1 MSIVETV
8 LHKVFGTPHERK
20 VKQLR
25 PVIAQINKAREA
37 LEALD
42 DAALAAKSAELR
54 EKLKNGATLDD
65 IRVEAF
71 AVCKEACDR
80 RLGIFNIFK
89 PEHNFDFSR
98 LGPELQDAVN
108 DAKAALASG
117 KNEWEVYLPAALYAK
132 VRELYPNSVKPFR
145 MMPFDVQMI
154 GGLVLHEGAIAEMA
168 TGEGKT
174 LAAALPVYLNALGG
188 HGVHVVTVN
197 DYLAGRDAKQMGM
210 VYKFLGLTVGL
221 IVNGL
226 NPEQRRVS
234 YNSDVTYGTNNEFG
248 FDYLRDNMAV
258 EPNQLVQR
266 ELNYCIVD
274 EVDSILIDEARTPLI
289 ISGPAEDATD
299 KYAKANEIAQKLVK
313 NKDFSVD
320 EKDKV
325 IQLTSK
331 GVASVENMMQITNLY
346 GEHADWVH
354 FIDQALRAWYL
365 YEKDVDYIVRDGEI
379 VIVDENTGRLMEG
392 RRYSNG
398 MHQAI
403 EAKEK
408 VEIRRENQTL
418 ATITFQNYF
427 RMYNKLSGMTGT
439 AETEATEFIKIYNM
453 NTWVIPTNKPCVR
466 KDLQDLVYK
475 SEGAKWKAIV
485 EEIKERHAKGQ
496 PLLVGTASIE
506 KSEHLH
512 GLLEKEGIPH
522 EVLNAKNHG
531 REAEIIQFAGCKG
544 KVTIATNM
552 AGRGTDIALGE
563 GVSELGG
570 LHVLGTERHESRR
583 IDNQLRGRS
592 GRQGDNGSSQYF
604 LSLDDNLM
612 RIFGGDNVKN
622 LMSRFGVGEDEVI
635 THPIVSRSIR
645 GAQRRVEGQS
655 FDIRK
660 HLLDYDNVMNEQRK
674 VIYGLRRRILNGED
688 IREEIM
694 NRVEDALDIKV
705 AQYVPPKTYQED
717 WNLEGLH
724 TDLQRSLGLEYN
736 LTMEDAAIK
745 TPETVLD
752 DVLEMCKARYD
763 KLTKIIPDQ
772 DFRQI
777 ERRFLLMTIDQVW
790 KEHLYQMDGLKDAI
804 RFHGYAQKDPLM
816 VYKSE
821 GFKMFE
827 GCMEKIAT
835 LTALRILN
843 IRITLPNGMTVSPD
857 QLQLKPQPAPGAE
870 GEQPAA
876 EGAQNEAPAEDGT
889 MTQPAGFNIEGGM
902 RSVQDDTPEG
912 IGEQLS
918 AEGAKPAGLAGEAA
932 TSESNALSKD
942 QQQGVAQQ
950 PASAEGR
957 PTVRRTYTN
966 PAVLAAA
973 RRAQQQA
980 PKIGRNDDCWC
991 GSGLKYKKCHGKNAE

>member
-1 MSIVETV
+1 MSIVDTV
-8 LHKVFGTPHERK
+8 LHKIFGTPHERK

-25 PVIAQINKAREA
+25 PVIAKIHEACKA
-37 LEALD
+37 LETLD
-42 DAALAAKSAELR
+42 DAALAAKSAEFR
-54 EKLKNGATLDD
+54 EKLNNGSTLED
-65 IRVEAF
+65 IKVEAF
-71 AVCKEACDR
+71 AVCREACDR

-89 PEHNFDFSR
+89 PEFGFDFSR
-98 LGPELQDAVN
+98 LGVELEEAAN
-108 DAKAALASG
+108 KAKAELESG

-132 VRELYPNSVKPFR
+132 VRELYPESVKPFR
-145 MMPFDVQMI
+145 MLPFDVQMI

-174 LAAALPVYLNALGG
+174 LAAALPVYLNGLTG

-197 DYLAGRDAKQMGM
+197 DYLAGRDAKQMGL

-221 IVNGL
+221 IINGL
-226 NPEQRRVS
+226 DAEQRRES

-266 ELNYCIVD
+266 ELNFCIVD

-289 ISGPAEDATD
+289 ISGPAEDATE
-299 KYAKANEIAQKLVK
+299 KYAKANEISKQLVR

-320 EKDKV
+320 EKDKN
-325 IQLTSK
+325 IQFTEK
-331 GVASVENMMQITNLY
+331 GVLHIQDLMHITNLY

-354 FIDQALRAWYL
+354 FLDNALRAWYL
-365 YEKDVDYIVRDGEI
+365 FEKDVDYIVRDGEI
-379 VIVDENTGRLMEG
+379 IIVDENTGRLMEG

-398 MHQAI
+398 IHQAI
-403 EAKEK
+403 EAKEN
-408 VEIRRENQTL
+408 VPIRRENQTL

-427 RMYNKLSGMTGT
+427 RMYKKLSGMTGT

-453 NTWVIPTNKPCVR
+453 NTWVIPTNKPCIR

-475 SEGAKWKAIV
+475 SEDAKWKAIV
-485 EEIKERHAKGQ
+485 AEIKERHGKGQ

-506 KSEHLH
+506 KSEILH
-512 GLLEKEGIPH
+512 GMLEKEGIPH

-531 REAEIIQFAGCKG
+531 REAEIIQYAGYKD

-552 AGRGTDIALGE
+552 AGRGTDIALGP
-563 GVSELGG
+563 GVTELGG

-592 GRQGDNGSSQYF
+592 GRQGDPGSSQYF

-622 LMSRFGVGEDEVI
+622 LMNRFGVGEDEVI

-645 GAQRRVEGQS
+645 GAQRRVESQS

-688 IREEIM
+688 IRDEIM
-694 NRVEDALDIKV
+694 NRIEDACDIKV
-705 AQYVPPKTYQED
+705 SAYIPAKSYPEQWKLED
-717 WNLEGLH
+717 LH
-724 TDLQRSLGLEYN
+724 ADLQRTLGMEYN
-736 LTMEDAAIK
+736 LTLDDAVTK
-745 TPETVLD
+745 TPEQVLD
-752 DVLEMCKARYD
+752 EIIGLCKARYD
-763 KLTKIIPDQ
+763 KLTKIIPDA
-772 DFRQI
+772 DFRNI

-790 KEHLYQMDGLKDAI
+790 KEHLYAMDQLKDAI

-816 VYKSE
+816 VYKND

-827 GCMEKIAT
+827 SCLEKIAT

-843 IRITLPNGMTVSPD
+843 IRITLPNGVTVSPD
-857 QLQLKPQPAPGAE
+857 QLQLKSQEQIDAE
-870 GEQPAA
+870 RKAA
-876 EGAQNEAPAEDGT
+876 EEAAQNGAAPADEQAAEQG
-889 MTQPAGFNIEGGM
+889 EG
-902 RSVQDDTPEG
+902 SSEG
-912 IGEQLS
+912 SSEQLS
-918 AEGAKPAGLAGEAA
+918 ADGAKAAGLAGQAA
-932 TSESNALSKD
+932 SSESNALSED
-942 QQQGVAQQ
+942 QAENQ
-950 PASAEGR
+950 PMSQSALPGTR
-957 PTVRRTYTN
+957 PNRVMN
-966 PAVLAAA
+966 PALAAA
-973 RRAQQQA
+973 VKRAQKQA
-980 PKIGRNDDCWC
+980 GAKLGRNDLCWC
-991 GSGLKYKKCHGKNAE
+991 GSGLKYKKCHGKDVD

>member
-1 MSIVETV
+1 MSIVDTV

-25 PVIAQINKAREA
+25 PVIAKIHEARAA

-42 DAALAAKSAELR
+42 DAALAAKSAEFR
-54 EKLKNGATLDD
+54 EKLKNGASLED
-65 IRVEAF
+65 IKVEAF
-71 AVCKEACDR
+71 AVCQEACDR

-89 PEHNFDFSR
+89 PEFGFDFSR

-108 DAKAALASG
+108 DAKAELDSG

-132 VRELYPNSVKPFR
+132 VRELYPESVKPFR

-174 LAAALPVYLNALGG
+174 LAAALPVYLNGLGG

-197 DYLAGRDAKQMGM
+197 DYLAGRDAKQMGL

-226 NPEQRRVS
+226 DSEQRRTS

-258 EPNQLVQR
+258 DPSQLVQR
-266 ELNYCIVD
+266 ELNFCIVD

-313 NKDFSVD
+313 NRDFGVD
-320 EKDKV
+320 EKDKY
-325 IQLTSK
+325 IMLTEK
-331 GVASVENMMQITNLY
+331 GVNHVESLLQITNLY

-354 FIDQALRAWYL
+354 FIDQALRAWHL

-408 VEIRRENQTL
+408 VQIRRENQTL

-427 RMYNKLSGMTGT
+427 RMYKKLSGMTGT

-453 NTWVIPTNKPCVR
+453 NTWVIPTNKPCIR
-466 KDLQDLVYK
+466 QDLQDMVYK
-475 SEGAKWKAIV
+475 SEDAKWRAIV
-485 EEIKERHAKGQ
+485 AEIKERHGKGQ

-531 REAEIIQFAGCKG
+531 REAEIIQYAGFKD

-552 AGRGTDIALGE
+552 AGRGTDIALGP
-563 GVSELGG
+563 GVTDLGG

-592 GRQGDNGSSQYF
+592 GRQGDPGSSQYF

-612 RIFGGDNVKN
+612 RIFGGDSVKN
-622 LMSRFGVGEDEVI
+622 LMNRFGVGEDEVI

-688 IREEIM
+688 ISQEIM
-694 NRVEDALDIKV
+694 DRIEDACDIKV
-705 AQYVPPKTYQED
+705 SNYIVAKSYPED

-724 TDLQRSLGLEYN
+724 TDLQRTLGMEYHLTLEEA
-736 LTMEDAAIK
+736 MKK
-745 TPETVLD
+745 TPEQVLD
-752 DVLEMCKARYD
+752 EIIGMCKARYE
-763 KLTKIIPDQ
+763 KLGKIIPEA
-772 DFRQI
+772 DFHNI

-790 KEHLYQMDGLKDAI
+790 KEHLYAMDQLKDAI

-816 VYKSE
+816 VYKNE
-821 GFKMFE
+821 GFKLFE
-827 GCMEKIAT
+827 DCLEKVAT

-857 QLQLKPQPAPGAE
+857 QLQLKSHEQIDAE
-870 GEQPAA
+870 KKAAA
-876 EGAQNEAPAEDGT
+876 ESGKSQN
-889 MTQPAGFNIEGGM
+889 AGQE
-902 RSVQDDTPEG
+902 
-912 IGEQLS
+912 GEQLS
-918 AEGAKPAGLAGEAA
+918 AEGAKAAGLAGTAA
-932 TSESNALSKD
+932 TSESNAITEE
-942 QQQGVAQQ
+942 QQAGQ
-950 PASAEGR
+950 PMPQSALPGTR

-973 RRAQQQA
+973 KKRAQQA
-980 PKIGRNDDCWC
+980 GPKLGRNDPCWC
-991 GSGLKYKKCHGKNAE
+991 GSGLKYKKCHGKDVE

>member
-1 MSIVETV
+1 MSIVDTV

-25 PVIAQINKAREA
+25 PIIAEINKAREA
-37 LEALD
+37 LETLD
-42 DAALAAKSAELR
+42 DEALAAKSAEFR
-54 EKLKNGATLDD
+54 KKLADGATLDD

-89 PEHNFDFSR
+89 PENNFDFSR
-98 LGPELQDAVN
+98 LGPELQDAIN
-108 DAKAALASG
+108 KAKEELASG
-117 KNEWEVYLPAALYAK
+117 KNEWEVFMPAAVYAK
-132 VRELYPNSVKPFR
+132 VRELYPESVKPFR

-226 NPEQRRVS
+226 DSEQRRES

-258 EPNQLVQR
+258 EPSQLVQR
-266 ELNYCIVD
+266 ELNFCIVD

-299 KYAKANEIAQKLVK
+299 KYAKANEVATKLVK

-320 EKDKV
+320 EKDKN
-325 IQLTSK
+325 IQLTEK
-331 GVASVENMMQITNLY
+331 GVNHIQELMGITNLY

-354 FIDQALRAWYL
+354 FIDQALKAWHL
-365 YEKDVDYIVRDGEI
+365 YVKDVDYIVRDGEI
-379 VIVDENTGRLMEG
+379 IIVDENTGRLMEG

-408 VEIRRENQTL
+408 VQIRRENQTL

-466 KDLQDLVYK
+466 NDLQDLVYK
-475 SEGAKWKAIV
+475 SEDAKWKAIV
-485 EEIKERHAKGQ
+485 EEIKVRHSKGQ

-512 GLLEKEGIPH
+512 GLLDKEGIPH

-531 REAEIIQFAGCKG
+531 REAEIIQYAGCKD

-563 GVSELGG
+563 GVTELGG

-592 GRQGDNGSSQYF
+592 GRQGD
-604 LSLDDNLM
+604 
-612 RIFGGDNVKN
+612 
-622 LMSRFGVGEDEVI
+622 
-635 THPIVSRSIR
+635 P
-645 GAQRRVEGQS
+645 
-655 FDIRK
+655 
-660 HLLDYDNVMNEQRK
+660 
-674 VIYGLRRRILNGED
+674 
-688 IREEIM
+688 
-694 NRVEDALDIKV
+694 
-705 AQYVPPKTYQED
+705 
-717 WNLEGLH
+717 
-724 TDLQRSLGLEYN
+724 
-736 LTMEDAAIK
+736 
-745 TPETVLD
+745 
-752 DVLEMCKARYD
+752 
-763 KLTKIIPDQ
+763 
-772 DFRQI
+772 
-777 ERRFLLMTIDQVW
+777 
-790 KEHLYQMDGLKDAI
+790 
-804 RFHGYAQKDPLM
+804 
-816 VYKSE
+816 
-821 GFKMFE
+821 
-827 GCMEKIAT
+827 
-835 LTALRILN
+835 
-843 IRITLPNGMTVSPD
+843 
-857 QLQLKPQPAPGAE
+857 
-870 GEQPAA
+870 
-876 EGAQNEAPAEDGT
+876 
-889 MTQPAGFNIEGGM
+889 
-902 RSVQDDTPEG
+902 
-912 IGEQLS
+912 
-918 AEGAKPAGLAGEAA
+918 
-932 TSESNALSKD
+932 
-942 QQQGVAQQ
+942 
-950 PASAEGR
+950 
-957 PTVRRTYTN
+957 
-966 PAVLAAA
+966 
-973 RRAQQQA
+973 
-980 PKIGRNDDCWC
+980 
-991 GSGLKYKKCHGKNAE
+991 

>member
-1 MSIVETV
+1 MSIVDTV
-8 LHKVFGTPHERK
+8 LHKIFGTPHERK

-25 PVIAQINKAREA
+25 PVIAKIHEACKALA
-37 LEALD
+37 TLD
-42 DAALAAKSAELR
+42 DAELAAKSAEFR
-54 EKLKNGATLDD
+54 EKLNNGATLDD
-65 IRVEAF
+65 IKVDAF
-71 AVCKEACDR
+71 AVCREACDR

-89 PEHNFDFSR
+89 PEFGFDFSR
-98 LGPELQDAVN
+98 LGPELQEAVN
-108 DAKAALASG
+108 KAKAELESG

-132 VRELYPNSVKPFR
+132 VRELYPESVKPFR
-145 MMPFDVQMI
+145 MLPFDVQMI

-174 LAAALPVYLNALGG
+174 LAAALPVYLNGLSG

-197 DYLAGRDAKQMGM
+197 DYLAGRDAKQMGL

-226 NPEQRRVS
+226 DAEQRRQS

-266 ELNYCIVD
+266 ELNFCIVD

-289 ISGPAEDATD
+289 ISGPAEDATE
-299 KYAKANEIAQKLVK
+299 KYAKANEIAKQLVR

-320 EKDKV
+320 EKDKN
-325 IQLTSK
+325 IQFTEK
-331 GVASVENMMQITNLY
+331 GVLHIQDLMHITNLY

-354 FIDQALRAWYL
+354 FLDNALRAWYL
-365 YEKDVDYIVRDGEI
+365 FEKDVDYIVRDGEI
-379 VIVDENTGRLMEG
+379 IIVDENTGRLMEG

-398 MHQAI
+398 IHQAI
-403 EAKEK
+403 EAKEN
-408 VEIRRENQTL
+408 VQIRRENQTL

-427 RMYNKLSGMTGT
+427 RMYKKLSGMTGT

-453 NTWVIPTNKPCVR
+453 NTWVIPTNKPCIR

-475 SEGAKWKAIV
+475 SEDAKWRAIV
-485 EEIKERHAKGQ
+485 AEIKERHAKGQ

-506 KSEHLH
+506 KSEILH
-512 GLLEKEGIPH
+512 GMLEKEGIPH

-531 REAEIIQFAGCKG
+531 REAEIIQYAGHKD

-552 AGRGTDIALGE
+552 AGRGTDIALGP
-563 GVSELGG
+563 GVTELGG

-592 GRQGDNGSSQYF
+592 GRQGDPGSSQYF

-622 LMSRFGVGEDEVI
+622 LMNRFGVGEDEVI

-645 GAQRRVEGQS
+645 GAQRRVESQS

-688 IREEIM
+688 IRDEIM
-694 NRVEDALDIKV
+694 NRIEDACDIKV
-705 AQYVPPKTYQED
+705 SNYIPAKSYAEQ

-724 TDLQRSLGLEYN
+724 EDLQRTLGMEYSLTL
-736 LTMEDAAIK
+736 EDAVSK
-745 TPETVLD
+745 TPEQVLD
-752 DVLEMCKARYD
+752 EIIDLCKVRYD
-763 KLTKIIPDQ
+763 KLTKIIPDA
-772 DFRQI
+772 DFRNI

-790 KEHLYQMDGLKDAI
+790 KEHLYAMDQLKDAI

-816 VYKSE
+816 VYKND

-827 GCMEKIAT
+827 SCMEKIAT

-843 IRITLPNGMTVSPD
+843 IRITLPNGVTVSPD
-857 QLQLKPQPAPGAE
+857 QLQLKSQEQIDAE
-870 GEQPAA
+870 RKAA
-876 EGAQNEAPAEDGT
+876 EEAAAAAGNAGDANAESHPE
-889 MTQPAGFNIEGGM
+889 QSEG
-902 RSVQDDTPEG
+902 SSEG
-912 IGEQLS
+912 SSEQLS
-918 AEGAKPAGLAGEAA
+918 AEGAKAAGLAGQAA
-932 TSESNALSKD
+932 SSETNALSED
-942 QQQGVAQQ
+942 QQAQPMPQ
-950 PASAEGR
+950 SALPGTR
-957 PTVRRTYTN
+957 PNRSAAAN
-966 PAVLAAA
+966 AALAAA
-973 RRAQQQA
+973 VKRAQQQA
-980 PKIGRNDDCWC
+980 GAKLGRNDLCWC
-991 GSGLKYKKCHGKNAE
+991 GSGLKYKKCHGKDVE

>member
-1 MSIVETV
+1 MSIVDTV
-8 LHKVFGTPHERK
+8 LHKIFGTPHERK

-25 PVIAQINKAREA
+25 PVIAKIHEACKA

-42 DAALAAKSAELR
+42 DEALAAKSAEFR
-54 EKLKNGATLDD
+54 EKLANGSTLED
-65 IRVEAF
+65 IKVEAF
-71 AVCKEACDR
+71 AVCREACDR
-80 RLGIFNIFK
+80 RLGVFNIFK
-89 PEHNFDFSR
+89 PEFGFDFSA
-98 LGPELQDAVN
+98 LGPELQEAVN
-108 DAKAALASG
+108 KAKAELESG
-117 KNEWEVYLPAALYAK
+117 KNEWEVYLPAAVYAK
-132 VRELYPNSVKPFR
+132 VRELYPESVKPFR
-145 MMPFDVQMI
+145 MLPFDVQMI

-174 LAAALPVYLNALGG
+174 LAAALPVYLNGLTG

-197 DYLAGRDAKQMGM
+197 DYLAGRDAKQMGL

-221 IVNGL
+221 IINGL
-226 NPEQRRVS
+226 DAEQRRES

-266 ELNYCIVD
+266 ELNFCIVD

-289 ISGPAEDATD
+289 ISGPAEDATE
-299 KYAKANEIAQKLVK
+299 KYAKANEISKQLVR

-320 EKDKV
+320 EKDKN
-325 IQLTSK
+325 IQFTEK
-331 GVASVENMMQITNLY
+331 GVLHIQDLMHITNLY

-354 FIDQALRAWYL
+354 FLDNALRAWYL
-365 YEKDVDYIVRDGEI
+365 FEKDVDYIVRDGEI
-379 VIVDENTGRLMEG
+379 IIVDENTGRLMEG

-398 MHQAI
+398 IHQAI
-403 EAKEK
+403 EAKEN
-408 VEIRRENQTL
+408 VPIRRENQTL

-427 RMYNKLSGMTGT
+427 RMYKKLSGMTGT

-453 NTWVIPTNKPCVR
+453 NTWVIPTNKPCIR

-475 SEGAKWKAIV
+475 SEDAKWRAIV
-485 EEIKERHAKGQ
+485 AEIKERHGKGQ

-506 KSEHLH
+506 KSEILH
-512 GLLEKEGIPH
+512 GMLEKEGIPH

-531 REAEIIQFAGCKG
+531 REAEIIQYAGYKD

-552 AGRGTDIALGE
+552 AGRGTDIALGP
-563 GVSELGG
+563 GVTELGG

-592 GRQGDNGSSQYF
+592 GRQGDPGSSQYF

-612 RIFGGDNVKN
+612 RIFGGDSVKN

-645 GAQRRVEGQS
+645 GAQRRVESQS

-688 IREEIM
+688 IRDEIM
-694 NRVEDALDIKV
+694 NRIEDACDIKV
-705 AQYVPPKTYQED
+705 SNYIPAKSYPEQWKLED
-717 WNLEGLH
+717 LH
-724 TDLQRSLGLEYN
+724 ADLQRTLGMEYN
-736 LTMEDAAIK
+736 LTLEDAVTK
-745 TPETVLD
+745 TPEQVLD
-752 DVLEMCKARYD
+752 EVIGLCKTRYD
-763 KLTKIIPDQ
+763 KLTKIIPDA
-772 DFRQI
+772 DFRNI

-790 KEHLYQMDGLKDAI
+790 KEHLYAMDQLKDAI

-816 VYKSE
+816 VYKND

-827 GCMEKIAT
+827 SCLEKIAT

-857 QLQLKPQPAPGAE
+857 QLQLKSQEQIDAERKAADGSASSPTDKVPASTEQGRSEPAE
-870 GEQPAA
+870 GTSA
-876 EGAQNEAPAEDGT
+876 ESA
-889 MTQPAGFNIEGGM
+889 
-902 RSVQDDTPEG
+902 
-912 IGEQLS
+912 EQLS
-918 AEGAKPAGLAGEAA
+918 SEGAKAAGLAGQAA
-932 TSESNALSKD
+932 SSESNALSED
-942 QQQGVAQQ
+942 Q
-950 PASAEGR
+950 PANQPMSQSALPGTR
-957 PTVRRTYTN
+957 PNRVMN
-966 PAVLAAA
+966 PALAAA
-973 RRAQQQA
+973 VKRAQKQA
-980 PKIGRNDDCWC
+980 GAKLGRNDLCWC
-991 GSGLKYKKCHGKNAE
+991 GSGLKYKKCHGKDVD

>member
-1 MSIVETV
+1 MSIVDTV
-8 LHKVFGTPHERK
+8 LHKIFGTPHERK
-20 VKQLR
+20 VKKLR
-25 PVIAQINKAREA
+25 PVIAQIHEARKA

-42 DAALAAKSAELR
+42 DAALAAKSAEFR
-54 EKLKNGATLDD
+54 EKLKNGATLED
-65 IRVEAF
+65 IKVEAF
-71 AVCKEACDR
+71 AVCQEACDR

-89 PEHNFDFSR
+89 PENNFDFSK
-98 LGPELQDAVN
+98 LGPELQVYTDA
-108 DAKAALASG
+108 AKAELDAG
-117 KNEWEVYLPAALYAK
+117 KNEWEVYMPAAVYAK
-132 VRELYPNSVKPFR
+132 VRELYPESVKPFR

-174 LAAALPVYLNALGG
+174 LAAALPVYLNGLSG

-197 DYLAGRDAKQMGM
+197 DYLAGRDAKQMGL

-226 NPEQRRVS
+226 NPEQRRIS

-266 ELNYCIVD
+266 ELNFCIVD

-313 NKDFSVD
+313 NRDFGVD
-320 EKDKV
+320 EKDKN
-325 IQLTSK
+325 IQLTEK
-331 GVASVENMMQITNLY
+331 GVNHIQELMGIQNLY

-354 FIDQALRAWYL
+354 FFDQALRAWYL

-379 VIVDENTGRLMEG
+379 IIVDENTGRLMEG

-408 VEIRRENQTL
+408 VQIRRENQTL

-427 RMYNKLSGMTGT
+427 RMYKKLSGMTGT

-453 NTWVIPTNKPCVR
+453 NTWVIPTNKPCIR
-466 KDLQDLVYK
+466 KDLQDMVYK

-485 EEIKERHAKGQ
+485 AEIKDRHSKGQ

-512 GLLEKEGIPH
+512 ALLEKEGIPH
-522 EVLNAKNHG
+522 DVLNAKNHG
-531 REAEIIQFAGCKG
+531 REAEIIQYAGHKDR
-544 KVTIATNM
+544 VTIATNM
-552 AGRGTDIALGE
+552 AGRGTDIALGP
-563 GVSELGG
+563 GVTELGG

-592 GRQGDNGSSQYF
+592 GRQGDPGSSQYF

-612 RIFGGDNVKN
+612 RIFGGDSVKN
-622 LMSRFGVGEDEVI
+622 LMTRFGVGEDEVI

-694 NRVEDALDIKV
+694 NRIEDACDIKV
-705 AQYVPPKTYQED
+705 SNYIIAKSYPED

-724 TDLQRSLGLEYN
+724 TDIQRTLGMEYN
-736 LTMEDAAIK
+736 LTLEQAMQK
-745 TPETVLD
+745 TPEQVLD
-752 DVLEMCKARYD
+752 EVIGMCKARYE
-763 KLTKIIPDQ
+763 KLTKIIPDA
-772 DFRQI
+772 DFRNI

-790 KEHLYQMDGLKDAI
+790 KEHLYAMDQLKDAI

-816 VYKSE
+816 VYKNE
-821 GFKMFE
+821 GYKMFE
-827 GCMEKIAT
+827 SCLEKIAT

-843 IRITLPNGMTVSPD
+843 IRITLPNGVTVSPD
-857 QLQLKPQPAPGAE
+857 QLQLKTPEQVEAE
-870 GEQPAA
+870 KAAAQKAA
-876 EGAQNEAPAEDGT
+876 EQNGAAENNAEKPANGEAAESEPQ
-889 MTQPAGFNIEGGM
+889 M
-902 RSVQDDTPEG
+902 
-912 IGEQLS
+912 S
-918 AEGAKPAGLAGEAA
+918 AEGAKAAGLAGQAA
-932 TSESNALSKD
+932 ASETNAITPE
-942 QQQGVAQQ
+942 QQQQSNGPMPQSALPGTR
-950 PASAEGR
+950 PA
-957 PTVRRTYTN
+957 RRVN
-966 PAVLAAA
+966 PAVAAA
-973 RRAQQQA
+973 RQRAQQA
-980 PKIGRNDDCWC
+980 AGPKLGRNDPCWC
-991 GSGLKYKKCHGKNAE
+991 GSGLKYKKCHGKDVE

>member
-1 MSIVETV
+1 MSLIDTL

-25 PVIAQINKAREA
+25 PVIEKIHAARKA

-42 DAALAAKSAELR
+42 DAALAAKSAEFR

-65 IRVEAF
+65 IKVEAF
-71 AVCKEACDR
+71 AVCQEACDR

-89 PEHNFDFSR
+89 PENNFDFSK
-98 LGPELQDAVN
+98 LGDLQQYTDA
-108 DAKAALASG
+108 AKAELASG
-117 KNEWEVYLPAALYAK
+117 KNEWEVYMPASVYAK
-132 VRELYPNSVKPFR
+132 VRELYPDSVKPFR

-174 LAAALPVYLNALGG
+174 LAAALPVYLNGLSGK
-188 HGVHVVTVN
+188 GVHVVTVN

-221 IVNGL
+221 IINGL
-226 NPEQRRVS
+226 NSEQRRES

-258 EPNQLVQR
+258 EPAQLVQR
-266 ELNYCIVD
+266 ELNFCIVD

-289 ISGPAEDATD
+289 ISGPAEDATE
-299 KYAKANEIAQKLVK
+299 KYAKANEIAKKLVK

-320 EKDKV
+320 EKDKN
-325 IQLTSK
+325 IQLTEK
-331 GVASVENMMQITNLY
+331 GVNHIQEMLGIQNLY

-354 FIDQALRAWYL
+354 FFDNSLRAWYL
-365 YEKDVDYIVRDGEI
+365 YEKDVDYIVREGEI
-379 VIVDENTGRLMEG
+379 IIVDENTGRLMEG

-403 EAKEK
+403 EAKEG
-408 VEIRRENQTL
+408 VQIRRENQTL

-427 RMYNKLSGMTGT
+427 RMYHKLSGMTGT

-453 NTWVIPTNKPCVR
+453 NTWVIPTNRPCIR
-466 KDLQDLVYK
+466 KDEQDLVYK
-475 SEGAKWKAIV
+475 TEDAKWRAIV
-485 EEIKERHAKGQ
+485 AEIKERHSKGQ

-531 REAEIIQFAGCKG
+531 REAEIIQYAGHKD

-552 AGRGTDIALGE
+552 AGRGTDIALGP
-563 GVSELGG
+563 GVTELGG

-592 GRQGDNGSSQYF
+592 GRQGDPGSSQYF

-612 RIFGGDNVKN
+612 RIFGGSNVKN

-688 IREEIM
+688 IHDEIM
-694 NRVEDALDIKV
+694 NRIEDALDIKV
-705 AQYVPPKTYQED
+705 SNYIPAKSYAEN

-724 TDLQRSLGLEYN
+724 ADLQRTLNMEYSLSFD
-736 LTMEDAAIK
+736 DATKK
-745 TPETVLD
+745 TPEQVLD
-752 DVLEMCKARYD
+752 EIINLCKVRYD
-763 KLTKIIPDQ
+763 KLTKIIPEA
-772 DFRQI
+772 DFGNI

-790 KEHLYQMDGLKDAI
+790 KEHLYDMDQLKDAI

-821 GFKMFE
+821 GFKLFE
-827 GCMEKIAT
+827 GCIEKIAT

-857 QLQLKPQPAPGAE
+857 QLQLKSKEQVEAE
-870 GEQPAA
+870 KAAA
-876 EGAQNEAPAEDGT
+876 ENAASENANAESASNEQ
-889 MTQPAGFNIEGGM
+889 M
-902 RSVQDDTPEG
+902 
-912 IGEQLS
+912 S
-918 AEGAKPAGLAGEAA
+918 AEGAKAAGLAGEAA
-932 TSESNALSKD
+932 TSETNAISG
-942 QQQGVAQQ
+942 QQQEQQ
-950 PASAEGR
+950 AASQPMPQSALPGTR

-966 PAVLAAA
+966 PAVAAAA
-973 RRAQQQA
+973 RRAQQSG
-980 PKIGRNDDCWC
+980 PKLGRNDPCWC
-991 GSGLKYKKCHGKNAE
+991 GSGLKYKKCHGKDVED

>member
-1 MSIVETV
+1 MSVVDTV
-8 LHKVFGTPHERK
+8 LHKIFGTPHERK

-25 PVIAQINKAREA
+25 PVIAKIHAARES

-42 DAALAAKSAELR
+42 DAALAAKSAEFR
-54 EKLKNGATLDD
+54 EKLKNGATLED
-65 IRVEAF
+65 IKVEAF
-71 AVCKEACDR
+71 AVCQEACDR

-89 PEHNFDFSR
+89 PEFEFDFSR
-98 LGPELQDAVN
+98 LGPELQAAADTT
-108 DAKAALASG
+108 KAELASG

-132 VRELYPNSVKPFR
+132 VRELYPESVKPFR

-174 LAAALPVYLNALGG
+174 LAAALPVYLNGLSG

-197 DYLAGRDAKQMGM
+197 DYLAGRDAKQMGL
-210 VYKFLGLTVGL
+210 VYQFLGLTVGL

-226 NPEQRRVS
+226 NSEQRRKS

-258 EPNQLVQR
+258 EPSQLVQR
-266 ELNYCIVD
+266 ELNFCIVD

-320 EKDKV
+320 EKDKN
-325 IQLTSK
+325 IQLTEK
-331 GVASVENMMQITNLY
+331 GVNHVESLMQITNLY

-354 FIDQALRAWYL
+354 FLDQALRAWHL
-365 YEKDVDYIVRDGEI
+365 YERDVDYIVRDGEI
-379 VIVDENTGRLMEG
+379 IIVDENTGRLMEG

-408 VEIRRENQTL
+408 VQIRRENQTL

-427 RMYNKLSGMTGT
+427 RMYKKLSGMTGT

-453 NTWVIPTNKPCVR
+453 NTWVIPTNKPCIR
-466 KDLQDLVYK
+466 KDMQDMVYK

-485 EEIKERHAKGQ
+485 AEIKDRHEKGQ

-522 EVLNAKNHG
+522 EVLNAKNHS
-531 REAEIIQFAGCKG
+531 REAEIIQYAGYKG

-552 AGRGTDIALGE
+552 AGRGTDIALGP
-563 GVSELGG
+563 GVTEVGG

-592 GRQGDNGSSQYF
+592 GRQGDPGSSQYF

-612 RIFGGDNVKN
+612 RIFGGDSVKN
-622 LMSRFGVGEDEVI
+622 LMTRFGVGEDEVI

-645 GAQRRVEGQS
+645 SAQRRVEGQS

-688 IREEIM
+688 IRDEIM
-694 NRVEDALDIKV
+694 NRIEDACDIKV
-705 AQYVPPKTYQED
+705 SNYIPPKSYVEN

-724 TDLQRSLGLEYN
+724 TDLQRSLGMEYN
-736 LTMEDAAIK
+736 LSFDDATKK
-745 TPETVLD
+745 TPDQVLD
-752 DVLEMCKARYD
+752 EIIDLCKARYD
-763 KLTKIIPDQ
+763 KLTKIIPDA
-772 DFRQI
+772 DFRNI

-790 KEHLYQMDGLKDAI
+790 KEHLYAMDQLKDAI

-816 VYKSE
+816 IYKNE
-821 GFKMFE
+821 GYKMFE
-827 GCMEKIAT
+827 GCIEKIAT
-835 LTALRILN
+835 LTMLRILN
-843 IRITLPNGMTVSPD
+843 IRITLPNGQTVSPD
-857 QLQLKPQPAPGAE
+857 QLQLR
-870 GEQPAA
+870 EQPKPENAGDGQQ
-876 EGAQNEAPAEDGT
+876 ESAQSTETAQAPE
-889 MTQPAGFNIEGGM
+889 QP
-902 RSVQDDTPEG
+902 ST
-912 IGEQLS
+912 
-918 AEGAKPAGLAGEAA
+918 EGAKAAGLAGQAASSETNAISEGQQAASEAA
-932 TSESNALSKD
+932 QPMPQSALP
-942 QQQGVAQQ
+942 GT
-950 PASAEGR
+950 R

-966 PAVLAAA
+966 PAVAAAA
-973 RRAQQQA
+973 RRAQQA
-980 PKIGRNDDCWC
+980 GPKLGRNDPCWC
-991 GSGLKYKKCHGKNAE
+991 GSGLKYKKCHGKDVE

>member
-1 MSIVETV
+1 MSIVDTV

-25 PVIAQINKAREA
+25 PVIEKIHAARMA

-42 DAALAAKSAELR
+42 DAALAAKSAEFR
-54 EKLKNGATLDD
+54 EKLNNGGTLED
-65 IRVEAF
+65 IKVDAF
-71 AVCKEACDR
+71 AVCQEACDR

-89 PEHNFDFSR
+89 PEFGFDFSR

-108 DAKAALASG
+108 DAKAELASG

-132 VRELYPNSVKPFR
+132 VRELYPESVKPFR

-174 LAAALPVYLNALGG
+174 LAAALPVYLNGLSG

-197 DYLAGRDAKQMGM
+197 DYLAGRDAKQMGL

-226 NPEQRRVS
+226 DSEQRRTS

-258 EPNQLVQR
+258 DPSQLVQR
-266 ELNYCIVD
+266 ELNFCIVD

-299 KYAKANEIAQKLVK
+299 KYSKANEIAQKLVK
-313 NKDFSVD
+313 NRDFGVD
-320 EKDKV
+320 EKDKY
-325 IQLTSK
+325 IMLTEK
-331 GVASVENMMQITNLY
+331 GVNHVESLLQITNLY

-354 FIDQALRAWYL
+354 YIDQALRAWHL

-403 EAKEK
+403 EAKEG
-408 VEIRRENQTL
+408 VQIRRENQTL

-427 RMYNKLSGMTGT
+427 RMYKKLSGMTGT

-453 NTWVIPTNKPCVR
+453 NTWVIPTNKPCIR
-466 KDLQDLVYK
+466 QDLQDMVYK
-475 SEGAKWKAIV
+475 SEDAKWRAIV
-485 EEIKERHAKGQ
+485 AEIKERHSKGQ

-531 REAEIIQFAGCKG
+531 REAEIIQYAGYKD

-552 AGRGTDIALGE
+552 AGRGTDIALGP
-563 GVSELGG
+563 GVTDLGG

-592 GRQGDNGSSQYF
+592 GRQGDPGSSQYF

-612 RIFGGDNVKN
+612 RIFGGDSVKN
-622 LMSRFGVGEDEVI
+622 LMNRFGVGEDEVI

-688 IREEIM
+688 ISQEIM
-694 NRVEDALDIKV
+694 DRIEDACDIKV
-705 AQYVPPKTYQED
+705 SNYIVAKSYPED

-724 TDLQRSLGLEYN
+724 TDLQRTLGMEYN
-736 LTMEDAAIK
+736 LTLEEAMKK
-745 TPETVLD
+745 TPEQVLD
-752 DVLEMCKARYD
+752 EVIGMCKARYE
-763 KLTKIIPDQ
+763 KLGKIIPEA
-772 DFRQI
+772 DFRNI

-790 KEHLYQMDGLKDAI
+790 KEHLYAMDQLKDAI

-816 VYKSE
+816 VYKNE
-821 GFKMFE
+821 GFKLFE
-827 GCMEKIAT
+827 GCLEKIAT

-857 QLQLKPQPAPGAE
+857 QLQLKSQEQIDAE
-870 GEQPAA
+870 KKAA
-876 EGAQNEAPAEDGT
+876 QEAGK
-889 MTQPAGFNIEGGM
+889 
-902 RSVQDDTPEG
+902 DDSANS
-912 IGEQLS
+912 EQLS
-918 AEGAKPAGLAGEAA
+918 AEGAQAAGLAGTAA
-932 TSESNALSKD
+932 HSQSNAITED
-942 QQQGVAQQ
+942 QQAQQ
-950 PASAEGR
+950 PMSQSALPGTR

-966 PAVLAAA
+966 PAILEAA
-973 RRAQQQA
+973 RRRAQA
-980 PKIGRNDDCWC
+980 AGPKLGRNDPCWC
-991 GSGLKYKKCHGKNAE
+991 GSGLKYKKCHGKDVE

>member
-1 MSIVETV
+1 MSIVDTV
-8 LHKVFGTPHERK
+8 LHKIFGTPHERK

-25 PVIAQINKAREA
+25 PVIAKIHEACKALA
-37 LEALD
+37 SLD
-42 DAALAAKSAELR
+42 DAELAAKSAEFR
-54 EKLKNGATLDD
+54 EKLNNGATLDD
-65 IRVEAF
+65 IKVDAF
-71 AVCKEACDR
+71 AVCREACDR

-89 PEHNFDFSR
+89 PEFGFDFSR
-98 LGPELQDAVN
+98 LGPELQEAVN
-108 DAKAALASG
+108 KAKAELESG

-132 VRELYPNSVKPFR
+132 VRELYPDSVKPFR
-145 MMPFDVQMI
+145 MLPFDVQMI

-174 LAAALPVYLNALGG
+174 LAAALPVYLNGLSG

-221 IVNGL
+221 IVAGL
-226 NPEQRRVS
+226 NPEQRRES

-266 ELNYCIVD
+266 ELNFCIVD

-289 ISGPAEDATD
+289 ISGPAEDATE
-299 KYAKANEIAQKLVK
+299 KYAKANEIAKQLVR

-320 EKDKV
+320 EKDKN
-325 IQLTSK
+325 IQFTEK
-331 GVASVENMMQITNLY
+331 GVLHIQDLMHITNLY

-354 FIDQALRAWYL
+354 FLDNALRAWYL
-365 YEKDVDYIVRDGEI
+365 FEKDVDYIVRDGEI
-379 VIVDENTGRLMEG
+379 IIVDENTGRLMEG

-398 MHQAI
+398 IHQAI
-403 EAKEK
+403 EAKEN
-408 VEIRRENQTL
+408 VQIRRENQTL

-427 RMYNKLSGMTGT
+427 RMYKKLSGMTGT

-453 NTWVIPTNKPCVR
+453 NTWVIPTNKPCIR

-475 SEGAKWKAIV
+475 SEDAKWRAIV
-485 EEIKERHAKGQ
+485 AEIKERHAKGQ

-506 KSEHLH
+506 KSEILH
-512 GLLEKEGIPH
+512 GMLEKEGIPH

-531 REAEIIQFAGCKG
+531 REAEIIQYAGHKD

-552 AGRGTDIALGE
+552 AGRGTDIALGP
-563 GVSELGG
+563 GVTELGG

-592 GRQGDNGSSQYF
+592 GRQGDPGSSQYF

-622 LMSRFGVGEDEVI
+622 LMNRFGVGEDEVI

-645 GAQRRVEGQS
+645 GAQRRVESQS

-688 IREEIM
+688 IRDEIM
-694 NRVEDALDIKV
+694 NRIEDACDIKV
-705 AQYVPPKTYQED
+705 SNYIPAKSYAEQ

-724 TDLQRSLGLEYN
+724 EDLQRTLGMEYSLTLDE
-736 LTMEDAAIK
+736 AVSK
-745 TPETVLD
+745 TPEQVLD
-752 DVLEMCKARYD
+752 EIIALCRVRYD
-763 KLTKIIPDQ
+763 KLTKIIPDV
-772 DFRQI
+772 DFRNI

-790 KEHLYQMDGLKDAI
+790 KEHLYAMDQLKDAI

-816 VYKSE
+816 VYKND

-827 GCMEKIAT
+827 SCMEKIAT

-843 IRITLPNGMTVSPD
+843 IRITLPNGVTVSPD
-857 QLQLKPQPAPGAE
+857 QLQLKSQEQIDAE
-870 GEQPAA
+870 RKAA
-876 EGAQNEAPAEDGT
+876 EEAAAAAGNAGDANAESHPE
-889 MTQPAGFNIEGGM
+889 QSEG
-902 RSVQDDTPEG
+902 SSEASS
-912 IGEQLS
+912 EQLS
-918 AEGAKPAGLAGEAA
+918 AEGAKAAGLAGQAA
-932 TSESNALSKD
+932 ASETNALSED
-942 QQQGVAQQ
+942 QHAQPMPQ
-950 PASAEGR
+950 SALPGTR
-957 PTVRRTYTN
+957 PNRSAAAN
-966 PAVLAAA
+966 AALAAA
-973 RRAQQQA
+973 VKRAQQQA
-980 PKIGRNDDCWC
+980 GAKLGRNDLCWC
-991 GSGLKYKKCHGKNAE
+991 GSGLKYKKCHGKDVE

>member
-1 MSIVETV
+1 MSIVDTV
-8 LHKVFGTPHERK
+8 LHKIFGTPHERK

-25 PVIAQINKAREA
+25 PIIDKIHAARQS

-42 DAALAAKSAELR
+42 DAALAAKSTEFR
-54 EKLKNGATLDD
+54 EKLKNGATLED
-65 IRVEAF
+65 IKIDAF
-71 AVCKEACDR
+71 AVCQEACDR

-89 PEHNFDFSR
+89 PQYGFDFSK
-98 LGPELQDAVN
+98 LGSELQEFVET
-108 DAKAALASG
+108 AKADLANG
-117 KNEWEVYLPAALYAK
+117 KDEWNVYLPASVYAK
-132 VRELYPNSVKPFR
+132 VRELYPESVKPFR

-174 LAAALPVYLNALGG
+174 LAAALPVYLNGLSG

-197 DYLAGRDAKQMGM
+197 DYLASRDAKQMGL
-210 VYKFLGLTVGL
+210 VYKFLGLSVGL

-226 NPEQRRVS
+226 NPEERRVS

-258 EPNQLVQR
+258 EPSQLVQR
-266 ELNYCIVD
+266 ELNFCIVD

-289 ISGPAEDATD
+289 ISGPAEDATE
-299 KYAKANEIAQKLVK
+299 KYAKANEIARQLVK

-320 EKDKV
+320 EKDKN
-325 IQLTSK
+325 IQLTEK
-331 GVASVENMMQITNLY
+331 GVNHIQELMHITNLY

-354 FIDQALRAWYL
+354 FFDNSLRAWHL

-379 VIVDENTGRLMEG
+379 IIVDENTGRLMEG

-403 EAKEK
+403 EAKEG
-408 VEIRRENQTL
+408 VQIRRENQTL

-427 RMYNKLSGMTGT
+427 RMYKKLSGMTGT

-453 NTWVIPTNKPCVR
+453 NTWVIPTNKPCIR
-466 KDLQDLVYK
+466 QDLQDLVYK
-475 SEGAKWKAIV
+475 TEDAKWRAIV
-485 EEIKERHAKGQ
+485 EEIKTRHAKGQ

-506 KSEHLH
+506 KSEKLH
-512 GLLEKEGIPH
+512 GLLTKENIPH

-531 REAEIIQFAGCKG
+531 REAEIIQYAGCKD

-563 GVSELGG
+563 GVTQLGG

-592 GRQGDNGSSQYF
+592 GRQGDPGSSQYF

-612 RIFGGDNVKN
+612 RIFGGDRVKM
-622 LMSRFGVGEDEVI
+622 LMDRFGVGEDDVI
-635 THPIVSRSIR
+635 THPIVSRSVR
-645 GAQRRVEGQS
+645 GAQRRVESQS

-694 NRVEDALDIKV
+694 NRLEDACDILVSKYIE
-705 AQYVPPKTYQED
+705 AKSFPEN

-724 TDLQRSLGLEYN
+724 LDLQRSLSMEYN
-736 LTMEDAAIK
+736 LTLEQAMSK
-745 TPETVLD
+745 TPEIVLD
-752 DVLEMCKARYD
+752 EIIAIWKARYD
-763 KLTKIIPDQ
+763 KLTKIIPEK

-790 KEHLYQMDGLKDAI
+790 KEHLYAMDQLKDSI

-816 VYKSE
+816 VYKNE
-821 GFKMFE
+821 GFKLFE

-843 IRITLPNGMTVSPD
+843 IRITMPNGVTVSPD
-857 QLQLKPQPAPGAE
+857 QLTLKPIEPKKDANSE
-870 GEQPAA
+870 T
-876 EGAQNEAPAEDGT
+876 QNEQKESSANENSEAK
-889 MTQPAGFNIEGGM
+889 
-902 RSVQDDTPEG
+902 TPEATADNF
-912 IGEQLS
+912 S

-932 TSESNALSKD
+932 TSETNAI
-942 QQQGVAQQ
+942 
-950 PASAEGR
+950 SAEQDTNQPMPQSALPGTR
-957 PTVRRTYTN
+957 PKVRRTYTN
-966 PAVLAAA
+966 PAIAAA
-973 RRAQQQA
+973 AKRAQM
-980 PKIGRNDDCWC
+980 PKLGRNDPCWC
-991 GSGLKYKKCHGKNAE
+991 GSGLKYKKCHGKDIE

>member
-1 MSIVETV
+1 MSIVDTV

-25 PVIAQINKAREA
+25 PVIAKIHEARAA

-42 DAALAAKSAELR
+42 DAALAAKSAEFR
-54 EKLKNGATLDD
+54 EKLKNGGTLED
-65 IRVEAF
+65 IKVDAF
-71 AVCKEACDR
+71 AVCQEACDR

-89 PEHNFDFSR
+89 PEFGFDFSR

-108 DAKAALASG
+108 DAKAELDSG

-132 VRELYPNSVKPFR
+132 VRELYPESVKPFR

-174 LAAALPVYLNALGG
+174 LAAALPVYLNGLSG

-197 DYLAGRDAKQMGM
+197 DYLAGRDAKQMGL

-226 NPEQRRVS
+226 DSEQRRTS

-258 EPNQLVQR
+258 DPSQLVQR
-266 ELNYCIVD
+266 ELNFCIVD

-313 NKDFSVD
+313 NRDFGVD
-320 EKDKV
+320 EKDKY
-325 IQLTSK
+325 IMLTEK
-331 GVASVENMMQITNLY
+331 GVNHVESLLQITNLY

-354 FIDQALRAWYL
+354 YIDQALRAWHL

-408 VEIRRENQTL
+408 VQIRRENQTL

-427 RMYNKLSGMTGT
+427 RMYKKLSGMTGT

-453 NTWVIPTNKPCVR
+453 NTWVIPTNKPCIR
-466 KDLQDLVYK
+466 QDLQDMVYK
-475 SEGAKWKAIV
+475 SEDAKWRAIV
-485 EEIKERHAKGQ
+485 AEIKERHGKGQ

-531 REAEIIQFAGCKG
+531 REAEIIQYAGYKD

-552 AGRGTDIALGE
+552 AGRGTDIALGP
-563 GVSELGG
+563 GVTDLGG

-592 GRQGDNGSSQYF
+592 GRQGDPGSSQYF

-612 RIFGGDNVKN
+612 RIFGGDSVKN
-622 LMSRFGVGEDEVI
+622 LMNRFGVGEDEVI

-660 HLLDYDNVMNEQRK
+660 HLLDYD
-674 VIYGLRRRILNGED
+674 RI
-688 IREEIM
+688 
-694 NRVEDALDIKV
+694 EDACDIKV
-705 AQYVPPKTYQED
+705 SGYIVAKSYPED

-724 TDLQRSLGLEYN
+724 TDLQRTLGMEYHLTLEEA
-736 LTMEDAAIK
+736 MKK
-745 TPETVLD
+745 TPEQVLD
-752 DVLEMCKARYD
+752 EIIGLCKARYD
-763 KLTKIIPDQ
+763 KLTKIIPEA
-772 DFRQI
+772 DFRNI

-790 KEHLYQMDGLKDAI
+790 KEHLYAMDQLKDSI

-816 VYKSE
+816 VYKNE
-821 GFKMFE
+821 GFKLFE
-827 GCMEKIAT
+827 GCLEKIAT

-857 QLQLKPQPAPGAE
+857 QLQLKSQEQIDAE
-870 GEQPAA
+870 RKAA
-876 EGAQNEAPAEDGT
+876 EAAQAQGGSPTDKAAEPAE
-889 MTQPAGFNIEGGM
+889 A
-902 RSVQDDTPEG
+902 
-912 IGEQLS
+912 EQLS
-918 AEGAKPAGLAGEAA
+918 AEGAKAAGLAGQAA
-932 TSESNALSKD
+932 TSESNAISEE
-942 QQQGVAQQ
+942 QQAQRPMPQ
-950 PASAEGR
+950 SALPGTR

-966 PAVLAAA
+966 PAVQAAA
-973 RRAQQQA
+973 QRRAQA
-980 PKIGRNDDCWC
+980 AGPKLGRNDPCWC
-991 GSGLKYKKCHGKNAE
+991 GSGLKYKKCHGKDVE

>member
-1 MSIVETV
+1 MSIVDTV

-25 PVIAQINKAREA
+25 PVIAKIHEARAA

-42 DAALAAKSAELR
+42 DAALAAKSAEFR
-54 EKLKNGATLDD
+54 EKLANGATLDD
-65 IRVEAF
+65 IRVDAF
-71 AVCKEACDR
+71 AVCQEACDR

-89 PEHNFDFSR
+89 PEFGFDFSR
-98 LGPELQDAVN
+98 LGPELQGAVET
-108 DAKAALASG
+108 AKAELASG

-132 VRELYPNSVKPFR
+132 VRELYPESVKPFR

-174 LAAALPVYLNALGG
+174 LAAALPVYLNGLGG

-197 DYLAGRDAKQMGM
+197 DYLAGRDAKQMGL

-226 NPEQRRVS
+226 DSEQRRES

-258 EPNQLVQR
+258 DPSQLVQR
-266 ELNYCIVD
+266 ELNFCIVD

-320 EKDKV
+320 EKDKN
-325 IQLTSK
+325 IQLTEK
-331 GVASVENMMQITNLY
+331 GVNHVESLLQITNLY

-354 FIDQALRAWYL
+354 FLDQALRAWHL
-365 YEKDVDYIVRDGEI
+365 YEKDVDYIVREGEI

-408 VEIRRENQTL
+408 VQIRRENQTL

-427 RMYNKLSGMTGT
+427 RMYKKLSGMTGT

-453 NTWVIPTNKPCVR
+453 NTWVIPTNKPCIR
-466 KDLQDLVYK
+466 KDEQDLVYK
-475 SEGAKWKAIV
+475 SEDAKWKAIV
-485 EEIKERHAKGQ
+485 AEIKTRHEKGQ

-522 EVLNAKNHG
+522 EVLNAKNHS
-531 REAEIIQFAGCKG
+531 REAEIIQYAGHEG

-552 AGRGTDIALGE
+552 AGRGTDIALGP
-563 GVSELGG
+563 GVTELGG

-592 GRQGDNGSSQYF
+592 GRQGDPGSSQYF

-612 RIFGGDNVKN
+612 RIFGGDSVKN

-645 GAQRRVEGQS
+645 SAQRRVESQS

-688 IREEIM
+688 IRDEIM
-694 NRVEDALDIKV
+694 NRIEDACDIKV
-705 AQYVPPKTYQED
+705 SGYIPAKSYPEN

-724 TDLQRSLGLEYN
+724 ADLQRTLGMEYN
-736 LTMEDAAIK
+736 LTFEDATK
-745 TPETVLD
+745 RTPEQVLD
-752 DVLEMCKARYD
+752 EIIGLCKARYD
-763 KLTKIIPDQ
+763 KLTKIIPDA
-772 DFRQI
+772 DFRNI

-790 KEHLYQMDGLKDAI
+790 KEHLYAMDQLKDAI

-816 VYKSE
+816 VYKNE
-821 GFKMFE
+821 GYKMFE
-827 GCMEKIAT
+827 GCLEKIAT
-835 LTALRILN
+835 LTAMRILN

-857 QLQLKPQPAPGAE
+857 QLQLKSQEQIDAE
-870 GEQPAA
+870 KKAA
-876 EGAQNEAPAEDGT
+876 EEAGNAAAES
-889 MTQPAGFNIEGGM
+889 AGNSE
-902 RSVQDDTPEG
+902 
-912 IGEQLS
+912 EQLS
-918 AEGAKPAGLAGEAA
+918 AEGAQAAGLAGTAA
-932 TSESNALSKD
+932 HSESNAISED
-942 QQQGVAQQ
+942 QQGGQ
-950 PASAEGR
+950 PMPQSALPGTR

-966 PAVLAAA
+966 PAVLEAAR
-973 RRAQQQA
+973 RRAQQQG
-980 PKIGRNDDCWC
+980 PKLGRNDPCWC
-991 GSGLKYKKCHGKNAE
+991 GSGLKYKKCHGKDLE

>member
-8 LHKVFGTPHERK
+8 LHKIFGTPHERK

-25 PVIAQINKAREA
+25 PVIAKIHEVRKA

-42 DAALAAKSAELR
+42 DAALAAKSAEFR

-65 IRVEAF
+65 IKVEAF
-71 AVCKEACDR
+71 AVCQEACDR

-89 PEHNFDFSR
+89 PENNFDFSK
-98 LGPELQDAVN
+98 LGDLQQYTDA
-108 DAKAALASG
+108 AKAELASG
-117 KNEWEVYLPAALYAK
+117 KNEWEVYMPAAVYAK
-132 VRELYPNSVKPFR
+132 VRELYPDSVKPFR

-174 LAAALPVYLNALGG
+174 LAAALPVYLNGLSGK
-188 HGVHVVTVN
+188 GVHVVTVN
-197 DYLAGRDAKQMGM
+197 DYLAGRDAKQMGF

-226 NPEQRRVS
+226 NSEQRRES

-258 EPNQLVQR
+258 EPSQLVQR
-266 ELNYCIVD
+266 ELNFCIVD

-289 ISGPAEDATD
+289 ISGPAEDATE
-299 KYAKANEIAQKLVK
+299 KYAKANEIAKKLVK

-320 EKDKV
+320 EKDKN
-325 IQLTSK
+325 IQLTEK
-331 GVASVENMMQITNLY
+331 GVNHIQEMLGIQNLY

-354 FIDQALRAWYL
+354 FFDNSLRAWHL

-379 VIVDENTGRLMEG
+379 IIVDENTGRLMEG

-403 EAKEK
+403 EAKEG
-408 VEIRRENQTL
+408 VQIRRENQTL

-427 RMYNKLSGMTGT
+427 RMYHKLSGMTGT

-453 NTWVIPTNKPCVR
+453 NTWVIPTNKPCIR
-466 KDLQDLVYK
+466 KDEQDLVYK
-475 SEGAKWKAIV
+475 TEDAKWKAIV
-485 EEIKERHAKGQ
+485 EEIKTRHAKGQ

-531 REAEIIQFAGCKG
+531 REAEIIQYAGCKD

-552 AGRGTDIALGE
+552 AGRGTDIALGP
-563 GVSELGG
+563 GVTELGG

-592 GRQGDNGSSQYF
+592 GRQGDPGSSQYF

-612 RIFGGDNVKN
+612 RIFGGSNVKT

-694 NRVEDALDIKV
+694 NRIEDACDIKV
-705 AQYVPPKTYQED
+705 SNYIPAKSYAEN

-724 TDLQRSLGLEYN
+724 LDLQRTLNMEYN
-736 LTMEDAAIK
+736 LVLDDAMKK
-745 TPETVLD
+745 TPEQVLD
-752 DVLEMCKARYD
+752 EVIDLCKVRYD
-763 KLTKIIPDQ
+763 KLTKIIPDA
-772 DFRQI
+772 DFRNI
-777 ERRFLLMTIDQVW
+777 ERRFLLMTIDQIW
-790 KEHLYQMDGLKDAI
+790 KEHLYAMDQLKDAI

-816 VYKSE
+816 VYKNE
-821 GFKMFE
+821 GFKTFE
-827 GCMEKIAT
+827 NCLEKIAT
-835 LTALRILN
+835 LTAMRILN
-843 IRITLPNGMTVSPD
+843 IRITLPNGVTVSPD
-857 QLQLKPQPAPGAE
+857 QLRLKTQEEIDAE
-870 GEQPAA
+870 KAAAEQAAQNGESAPAA
-876 EGAQNEAPAEDGT
+876 DDG
-889 MTQPAGFNIEGGM
+889 
-902 RSVQDDTPEG
+902 
-912 IGEQLS
+912 LS
-918 AEGAKPAGLAGEAA
+918 AEGAKAAGLAGQAA
-932 TSESNALSKD
+932 SSETNAISG
-942 QQQGVAQQ
+942 QQQEQQ
-950 PASAEGR
+950 AASQPMPQSALPGTR
-957 PTVRRTYTN
+957 PHVRRTYIN
-966 PAVLAAA
+966 PAIAAA
-973 RRAQQQA
+973 AEAHKRAQQQA
-980 PKIGRNDDCWC
+980 AGPKLGRNDPCWC
-991 GSGLKYKKCHGKNAE
+991 GSGLKYKKCHGKDVE

>member
-1 MSIVETV
+1 MSIVDTV
-8 LHKVFGTPHERK
+8 LHKIFGTPHERK

-25 PVIAQINKAREA
+25 PVIAKIHEACKA
-37 LEALD
+37 LETLD
-42 DAALAAKSAELR
+42 DAELAAKSAEFR
-54 EKLKNGATLDD
+54 DMLKNGSTLDD
-65 IRVEAF
+65 IKVQAF
-71 AVCKEACDR
+71 AVCREACDR

-89 PEHNFDFSR
+89 PEFGFDFSR
-98 LGPELQDAVN
+98 LGPELQEAVN
-108 DAKAALASG
+108 KAKAELESG

-132 VRELYPNSVKPFR
+132 VRELYPDSVKPFR
-145 MMPFDVQMI
+145 MLPFDVQMI

-174 LAAALPVYLNALGG
+174 LAAALPVYLNALSG

-197 DYLAGRDAKQMGM
+197 DYLAGRDAKQMGL

-221 IVNGL
+221 IINGL
-226 NPEQRRVS
+226 NPEQRRES

-266 ELNYCIVD
+266 ELNFCIVD

-289 ISGPAEDATD
+289 ISGPAEDATE
-299 KYAKANEIAQKLVK
+299 KYAKANEISKQLVK

-320 EKDKV
+320 EKDKN
-325 IQLTSK
+325 IQFTEK
-331 GVASVENMMQITNLY
+331 GVLHIQDLMHITNLY

-354 FIDQALRAWYL
+354 FLDNALRAWYL
-365 YEKDVDYIVRDGEI
+365 FEKDVDYIVRDGEI
-379 VIVDENTGRLMEG
+379 IIVDENTGRLMEG

-398 MHQAI
+398 IHQAI
-403 EAKEK
+403 EAKEN
-408 VEIRRENQTL
+408 VPIRRENQTL

-427 RMYNKLSGMTGT
+427 RMYKKLSGMTGT

-453 NTWVIPTNKPCVR
+453 NTWVIPTNKPCIR

-496 PLLVGTASIE
+496 PLLV
-506 KSEHLH
+506 SEILH
-512 GLLEKEGIPH
+512 GMLEKEGIPH

-531 REAEIIQFAGCKG
+531 REAEIIQYAGHKD

-552 AGRGTDIALGE
+552 AGRGTDIALGP
-563 GVSELGG
+563 GVTELGG

-592 GRQGDNGSSQYF
+592 GRQGDPGSSQYF

-688 IREEIM
+688 IRDEIM
-694 NRVEDALDIKV
+694 NRIEDACDIKV
-705 AQYVPPKTYQED
+705 SQYVPAKTYPEEWKLED
-717 WNLEGLH
+717 LH
-724 TDLQRSLGLEYN
+724 ADLQRTLGMEYN
-736 LTMEDAAIK
+736 LTLEDAVSK
-745 TPETVLD
+745 TPEQVLD
-752 DVLEMCKARYD
+752 EIIGLCKARYD
-763 KLTKIIPDQ
+763 KLTKIIPDA
-772 DFRQI
+772 DFRNI

-790 KEHLYQMDGLKDAI
+790 KEHLYAMDQLKDSI

-821 GFKMFE
+821 GFKLFE
-827 GCMEKIAT
+827 GCLEKIAT

-843 IRITLPNGMTVSPD
+843 IRITLPNGVTVSPD
-857 QLQLKPQPAPGAE
+857 QLQLKSQEQIDAERKAADGSTSSPTDKVPEPAE
-870 GEQPAA
+870 GT
-876 EGAQNEAPAEDGT
+876 PAEA
-889 MTQPAGFNIEGGM
+889 QPSQESA
-902 RSVQDDTPEG
+902 
-912 IGEQLS
+912 EQLS
-918 AEGAKPAGLAGEAA
+918 ADGAKAAGLAGQAA
-932 TSESNALSKD
+932 ASETNAISED
-942 QQQGVAQQ
+942 QADGQ
-950 PASAEGR
+950 PMPQSALPGTR
-957 PTVRRTYTN
+957 PNRVN
-966 PAVLAAA
+966 PALAAA
-973 RRAQQQA
+973 VKRAQQQA
-980 PKIGRNDDCWC
+980 GAKLGRNDLCWC
-991 GSGLKYKKCHGKNAE
+991 GSGLKYKKCHGKDVE

>member
-1 MSIVETV
+1 MSVVDTV
-8 LHKVFGTPHERK
+8 LHKIFGTPHERK

-25 PVIAQINKAREA
+25 PVIAKIHAARES

-42 DAALAAKSAELR
+42 DAALAAKSAEFR
-54 EKLKNGATLDD
+54 EKLKNGATLED
-65 IRVEAF
+65 IKVEAF
-71 AVCKEACDR
+71 AVCQEACDR

-89 PEHNFDFSR
+89 PEFEFDFSR
-98 LGPELQDAVN
+98 LGPELQGAVET
-108 DAKAALASG
+108 AKAELASG

-132 VRELYPNSVKPFR
+132 VRELYPESVKPFR

-174 LAAALPVYLNALGG
+174 LAAALPVYLNGLSG

-197 DYLAGRDAKQMGM
+197 DYLAGRDAKQMGL
-210 VYKFLGLTVGL
+210 VYQFLGLTVGL

-226 NPEQRRVS
+226 NSEQRRKS

-258 EPNQLVQR
+258 EPSQLVQR
-266 ELNYCIVD
+266 ELNFCIVD

-320 EKDKV
+320 EKDKN
-325 IQLTSK
+325 IQLTEK
-331 GVASVENMMQITNLY
+331 GVNHVESLMQITNLY

-354 FIDQALRAWYL
+354 FLDQALRAWHL
-365 YEKDVDYIVRDGEI
+365 YERDVDYIVRDGEI
-379 VIVDENTGRLMEG
+379 IIVDENTGRLMEG

-408 VEIRRENQTL
+408 VQIRRENQTL

-427 RMYNKLSGMTGT
+427 RMYKKLSGMTGT

-453 NTWVIPTNKPCVR
+453 NTWVIPTNKPCIR
-466 KDLQDLVYK
+466 KDMQDMVYK

-485 EEIKERHAKGQ
+485 AEIKDRHEKGQ

-522 EVLNAKNHG
+522 EVLNAKNHS
-531 REAEIIQFAGCKG
+531 REAEIIQYAGYKG

-552 AGRGTDIALGE
+552 AGRGTDIALGP
-563 GVSELGG
+563 GVTEVGG

-592 GRQGDNGSSQYF
+592 GRQGDPGSSQYF

-612 RIFGGDNVKN
+612 RIFGGDSVKN
-622 LMSRFGVGEDEVI
+622 LMTRFGVGEDEVI

-645 GAQRRVEGQS
+645 SAQRRVEGQS

-688 IREEIM
+688 IRDEIM
-694 NRVEDALDIKV
+694 NRIEDACDIKV
-705 AQYVPPKTYQED
+705 SNYIPPKSYVEN

-724 TDLQRSLGLEYN
+724 TDLQRSLGMEYN
-736 LTMEDAAIK
+736 LSFDDATKK
-745 TPETVLD
+745 TPDQVLD
-752 DVLEMCKARYD
+752 EIIDLCKARYD
-763 KLTKIIPDQ
+763 KLTKIIPDA
-772 DFRQI
+772 DFRNI

-790 KEHLYQMDGLKDAI
+790 KEHLYAMDQLKDAI

-816 VYKSE
+816 IYKNE
-821 GFKMFE
+821 GYKMFE
-827 GCMEKIAT
+827 GCIEKIAT

-843 IRITLPNGMTVSPD
+843 IRITLPNGQTVSPD
-857 QLQLKPQPAPGAE
+857 QLQLR
-870 GEQPAA
+870 EQPKP
-876 EGAQNEAPAEDGT
+876 ESETGAQEAANADQAAAPE
-889 MTQPAGFNIEGGM
+889 QP
-902 RSVQDDTPEG
+902 ST
-912 IGEQLS
+912 
-918 AEGAKPAGLAGEAA
+918 EGAKAAGLAGQAASSETNAISEGQQAASEAA
-932 TSESNALSKD
+932 QPMPQSALP
-942 QQQGVAQQ
+942 GT
-950 PASAEGR
+950 R

-966 PAVLAAA
+966 PAVAAAA
-973 RRAQQQA
+973 RRAQQA
-980 PKIGRNDDCWC
+980 GPKLGRNDPCWC
-991 GSGLKYKKCHGKNAE
+991 GSGLKYKKCHGKDAE

>member
-1 MSIVETV
+1 MSIVDSV
-8 LHKVFGTPHERK
+8 LHKIFGTPHERK

-25 PVIAQINKAREA
+25 PVIAKIHEARKA

-42 DAALAAKSAELR
+42 DAALAAKSAEFR

-65 IRVEAF
+65 IKVEAF
-71 AVCKEACDR
+71 AVCQEACDR

-89 PEHNFDFSR
+89 PEFNFDFSK
-98 LGPELQDAVN
+98 LGELQQYTDA
-108 DAKAALASG
+108 AKAELAAG
-117 KNEWEVYLPAALYAK
+117 KNEWEVYMPAAVYAK
-132 VRELYPNSVKPFR
+132 VRELYPDSVKPFR

-174 LAAALPVYLNALGG
+174 LAAALPVYLNGLSG

-226 NPEQRRVS
+226 NPEERRIS

-258 EPNQLVQR
+258 DTRQLVQR
-266 ELNYCIVD
+266 ELNFCIVD

-289 ISGPAEDATD
+289 ISGPAEDATE
-299 KYAKANEIAQKLVK
+299 KYAKANEIAKKLVK
-313 NKDFSVD
+313 NRDFGVD
-320 EKDKV
+320 EKDKN
-325 IQLTSK
+325 IQLTEK
-331 GVASVENMMQITNLY
+331 GVNHIQEMMGITNLY

-354 FIDQALRAWYL
+354 FFDNALRAWYL
-365 YEKDVDYIVRDGEI
+365 YEKDVDYIVRDTEI

-403 EAKEK
+403 EAKEN
-408 VEIRRENQTL
+408 VPIRRENQTL

-427 RMYNKLSGMTGT
+427 RMYKKLSGMTGP

-453 NTWVIPTNKPCVR
+453 NTWVIPTNKPCIR
-466 KDLQDLVYK
+466 KDMQDMVYK
-475 SEGAKWKAIV
+475 SEDAKWRAIV
-485 EEIKERHAKGQ
+485 ADIRARHEKGQ

-522 EVLNAKNHG
+522 EVLNAKNHS
-531 REAEIIQFAGCKG
+531 REAEIIQYAGHEG

-552 AGRGTDIALGE
+552 AGRGTDIALGP
-563 GVSELGG
+563 GVTELGG

-592 GRQGDNGSSQYF
+592 GRQGDPGSSQYF

-612 RIFGGDNVKN
+612 RIFGGDSVKN
-622 LMSRFGVGEDEVI
+622 LMTRFGVGEDEVI

-688 IREEIM
+688 IRDEIM
-694 NRVEDALDIKV
+694 NRIEDACDIKV
-705 AQYVPPKTYQED
+705 SQYVPARTYPEN

-724 TDLQRSLGLEYN
+724 TDLQRTLGMEYN
-736 LTMEDAAIK
+736 LSFEDATKK
-745 TPETVLD
+745 TPEKVLD
-752 DVLEMCKARYD
+752 EVIEICKARYE
-763 KLTKIIPDQ
+763 KLTKIIPES
-772 DFRQI
+772 DFRNI

-790 KEHLYQMDGLKDAI
+790 KEHLYSMDQLKDSI

-816 VYKSE
+816 VYKNE
-821 GFKMFE
+821 GFKLFQS
-827 GCMEKIAT
+827 CLEKIAT

-843 IRITLPNGMTVSPD
+843 IRITLPNGVTVSPD
-857 QLQLKPQPAPGAE
+857 QLQLKSQEQIDAE
-870 GEQPAA
+870 KKAAAETKDERRETREDAQEADKPAA
-876 EGAQNEAPAEDGT
+876 E
-889 MTQPAGFNIEGGM
+889 
-902 RSVQDDTPEG
+902 S
-912 IGEQLS
+912 EQLS
-918 AEGAKPAGLAGEAA
+918 TDSSASSLAGAKAAGLAGQAA
-932 TSESNALSKD
+932 TSESNAISEE
-942 QQQGVAQQ
+942 QQASQQ
-950 PASAEGR
+950 PMPQSALPGTR
-957 PTVRRTYTN
+957 QTQRTYTN
-966 PAVLAAA
+966 PAVAAAA
-973 RRAQQQA
+973 RKRAQQA
-980 PKIGRNDDCWC
+980 GPKLGRNDPCWC
-991 GSGLKYKKCHGKNAE
+991 GSGLKYKKCHGKDLE

>member
-1 MSIVETV
+1 MSVVDTV
-8 LHKVFGTPHERK
+8 LHKIFGTPHERK

-25 PVIAQINKAREA
+25 PVIAKIHAARES

-42 DAALAAKSAELR
+42 DAALAAKSAEFR
-54 EKLKNGATLDD
+54 EKLKNGATLED
-65 IRVEAF
+65 IKVEAF
-71 AVCKEACDR
+71 AVCQEACDR

-89 PEHNFDFSR
+89 PEFGFDFSR
-98 LGPELQDAVN
+98 LGPELQGAVET
-108 DAKAALASG
+108 AKAELASG

-132 VRELYPNSVKPFR
+132 VRELYPESVKPFR

-174 LAAALPVYLNALGG
+174 LAAALPVYLNGLSG

-197 DYLAGRDAKQMGM
+197 DYLAGRDAKQMGL
-210 VYKFLGLTVGL
+210 VYQFLGLTVGL

-226 NPEQRRVS
+226 NSEQRRKS

-258 EPNQLVQR
+258 EPSQLVQR
-266 ELNYCIVD
+266 ELNFCIVD

-320 EKDKV
+320 EKDKN
-325 IQLTSK
+325 IQLTEK
-331 GVASVENMMQITNLY
+331 GVNHVESLMQITNLY

-354 FIDQALRAWYL
+354 FLDQALRAWHL
-365 YEKDVDYIVRDGEI
+365 YERDVDYIVRDGEI
-379 VIVDENTGRLMEG
+379 IIVDENTGRLMEG

-408 VEIRRENQTL
+408 VQIRRENQTL

-427 RMYNKLSGMTGT
+427 RMYKKLSGMTGT

-453 NTWVIPTNKPCVR
+453 NTWVIPTNKPCIR
-466 KDLQDLVYK
+466 KDMQDMVYK

-485 EEIKERHAKGQ
+485 AEIKDRHEKGQ

-522 EVLNAKNHG
+522 EVLNAKNHS
-531 REAEIIQFAGCKG
+531 REAEIIQYAGYKG

-552 AGRGTDIALGE
+552 AGRGTDIALGP
-563 GVSELGG
+563 GVTEVGG

-592 GRQGDNGSSQYF
+592 GRQGDPGSSQYF

-612 RIFGGDNVKN
+612 RIFGGDSVKN
-622 LMSRFGVGEDEVI
+622 LMTRFGVGEDEVI

-645 GAQRRVEGQS
+645 SAQRRVEGQS

-688 IREEIM
+688 IRDEIM
-694 NRVEDALDIKV
+694 NRIEDACDIKV
-705 AQYVPPKTYQED
+705 SNYIPPKSYVEN

-724 TDLQRSLGLEYN
+724 TDLQRSLGMEYN
-736 LTMEDAAIK
+736 LSFDDATKK
-745 TPETVLD
+745 TPDQVLD
-752 DVLEMCKARYD
+752 EIIELCKARYD
-763 KLTKIIPDQ
+763 KLTKIIPDA
-772 DFRQI
+772 DFRNI

-790 KEHLYQMDGLKDAI
+790 KEHLYAMDQLKDAI

-816 VYKSE
+816 IYKNE
-821 GFKMFE
+821 GYKMFE
-827 GCMEKIAT
+827 GCIEKIAT
-835 LTALRILN
+835 LTMLRILN
-843 IRITLPNGMTVSPD
+843 IRITLPNGQTVSPD
-857 QLQLKPQPAPGAE
+857 QLQLR
-870 GEQPAA
+870 EQPKPESEA
-876 EGAQNEAPAEDGT
+876 GAQEAANADQAAAPE
-889 MTQPAGFNIEGGM
+889 QP
-902 RSVQDDTPEG
+902 ST
-912 IGEQLS
+912 
-918 AEGAKPAGLAGEAA
+918 EGAKAAGLAGQAASSETNAISEGQQAASEAA
-932 TSESNALSKD
+932 QPMPQSALP
-942 QQQGVAQQ
+942 GT
-950 PASAEGR
+950 R

-966 PAVLAAA
+966 PAVAAAA
-973 RRAQQQA
+973 RRAQQA
-980 PKIGRNDDCWC
+980 GPKLGRNDPCWC
-991 GSGLKYKKCHGKNAE
+991 GSGLKYKKCHGKDAE

>member
-1 MSIVETV
+1 MSIVDSV
-8 LHKVFGTPHERK
+8 LHKIFGTPHERK

-25 PVIAQINKAREA
+25 PVIAKIHQARKA

-42 DAALAAKSAELR
+42 DAALAAKSAEFR

-65 IRVEAF
+65 IKVEAF
-71 AVCKEACDR
+71 AVCQEACDR

-89 PEHNFDFSR
+89 PENNFDFSK
-98 LGPELQDAVN
+98 LGELQQYTDA
-108 DAKAALASG
+108 AKAELDAG
-117 KNEWEVYLPAALYAK
+117 KNEWEVYMPAAVYAK
-132 VRELYPNSVKPFR
+132 VRELYPDSVKPFR

-174 LAAALPVYLNALGG
+174 LAAALPVYLNGLSG

-226 NPEQRRVS
+226 NPEERRIS

-258 EPNQLVQR
+258 DTRQLVQR
-266 ELNYCIVD
+266 ELNFCIVD

-289 ISGPAEDATD
+289 ISGPAEDATE
-299 KYAKANEIAQKLVK
+299 KYAKANEIAKKLVK
-313 NKDFSVD
+313 NRDFGVD
-320 EKDKV
+320 EKDKN
-325 IQLTSK
+325 IQLTEK
-331 GVASVENMMQITNLY
+331 GVNHIQEMMGITNLY

-354 FIDQALRAWYL
+354 FFDNALRAWYL
-365 YEKDVDYIVRDGEI
+365 YEKDVDYIVRDTEI

-403 EAKEK
+403 EAKEN
-408 VEIRRENQTL
+408 VPIRRENQTL

-427 RMYNKLSGMTGT
+427 RMYKKLSGMTGT

-453 NTWVIPTNKPCVR
+453 NTWVIPTNKPCIR
-466 KDLQDLVYK
+466 KDMQDMVYK
-475 SEGAKWKAIV
+475 SEDAKWRAIV
-485 EEIKERHAKGQ
+485 AEIKERHGKGQ

-522 EVLNAKNHG
+522 EVLNAKNHS
-531 REAEIIQFAGCKG
+531 REAEIIQYAGHEG

-552 AGRGTDIALGE
+552 AGRGTDIALGP
-563 GVSELGG
+563 GVTELGG

-592 GRQGDNGSSQYF
+592 GRQGDPGSSQYF

-612 RIFGGDNVKN
+612 RIFGGDSVKN
-622 LMSRFGVGEDEVI
+622 LMTRFGVGEDEVI

-688 IREEIM
+688 IRDEIM
-694 NRVEDALDIKV
+694 NRIEDACDIKV
-705 AQYVPPKTYQED
+705 SQYVPARTYPEN

-724 TDLQRSLGLEYN
+724 TDLQRTLGMEYN
-736 LTMEDAAIK
+736 LSFEDATKK
-745 TPETVLD
+745 TPEKVLD
-752 DVLEMCKARYD
+752 EVIEICKARYE
-763 KLTKIIPDQ
+763 KLTKIIPES
-772 DFRQI
+772 DFRNI

-790 KEHLYQMDGLKDAI
+790 KEHLYSMDQLKDSI

-816 VYKSE
+816 VYKNE
-821 GFKMFE
+821 GFKLFQS
-827 GCMEKIAT
+827 CLEKIAT

-843 IRITLPNGMTVSPD
+843 IRITLPNGVTVSPD
-857 QLQLKPQPAPGAE
+857 QLQLKSQEQIDAE
-870 GEQPAA
+870 KKAAAETKDERRETREDAQEAEKPAA
-876 EGAQNEAPAEDGT
+876 E
-889 MTQPAGFNIEGGM
+889 
-902 RSVQDDTPEG
+902 S
-912 IGEQLS
+912 EQLS
-918 AEGAKPAGLAGEAA
+918 AEGAKAAGLAGQAA
-932 TSESNALSKD
+932 TSESNAISEE
-942 QQQGVAQQ
+942 QQASQQ
-950 PASAEGR
+950 PMPQSALPGTR
-957 PTVRRTYTN
+957 QTQRTYTN
-966 PAVLAAA
+966 PAVAAAA
-973 RRAQQQA
+973 RKRAQQA
-980 PKIGRNDDCWC
+980 GPKLGRNDPCWC
-991 GSGLKYKKCHGKNAE
+991 GSGLKYKKCHGKDLE

>member
-1 MSIVETV
+1 MSLIDTL

-25 PVIAQINKAREA
+25 PVIEKIHAARKA

-42 DAALAAKSAELR
+42 DAALAAKSAEFR

-65 IRVEAF
+65 IKVEAF
-71 AVCKEACDR
+71 AVCQEACDR

-89 PEHNFDFSR
+89 PENNFDFSK
-98 LGPELQDAVN
+98 LGDLQQYTDA
-108 DAKAALASG
+108 AKAELASG
-117 KNEWEVYLPAALYAK
+117 KNEWEVFMPASVYAK
-132 VRELYPNSVKPFR
+132 VRELYPDSVKPFR

-174 LAAALPVYLNALGG
+174 LAAALPVYLNGLSGK
-188 HGVHVVTVN
+188 GVHVVTVN

-221 IVNGL
+221 IINGL
-226 NPEQRRVS
+226 NSEQRRES

-258 EPNQLVQR
+258 EPAQLVQR
-266 ELNYCIVD
+266 ELNFCIVD

-289 ISGPAEDATD
+289 ISGPAEDATE
-299 KYAKANEIAQKLVK
+299 KYAKANEIAKKLVK

-320 EKDKV
+320 EKDKN
-325 IQLTSK
+325 IQLTEK
-331 GVASVENMMQITNLY
+331 GVNHIQEMLGIQNLY

-354 FIDQALRAWYL
+354 FFDNSLRAWYL
-365 YEKDVDYIVRDGEI
+365 YEKDVDYIVREGEI
-379 VIVDENTGRLMEG
+379 IIVDENTGRLMEG

-403 EAKEK
+403 EAKEG
-408 VEIRRENQTL
+408 VQIRRENQTL

-427 RMYNKLSGMTGT
+427 RMYHKLSGMTGT

-453 NTWVIPTNKPCVR
+453 NTWVIPTNRPCIR
-466 KDLQDLVYK
+466 KDEQDLVYK
-475 SEGAKWKAIV
+475 TEDAKWRAIV
-485 EEIKERHAKGQ
+485 AEIKERHSKGQ

-531 REAEIIQFAGCKG
+531 REAEIIQYAGHKD

-552 AGRGTDIALGE
+552 AGRGTDIALGP
-563 GVSELGG
+563 GVTELGG

-592 GRQGDNGSSQYF
+592 GRQGDPGSSQYF

-612 RIFGGDNVKN
+612 RIFGGSNVKN

-688 IREEIM
+688 IHDEIM
-694 NRVEDALDIKV
+694 NRIEDALDIKV
-705 AQYVPPKTYQED
+705 SNYIPAKSYAEN

-724 TDLQRSLGLEYN
+724 ADLQRTLNMEYSLSFD
-736 LTMEDAAIK
+736 DATKK
-745 TPETVLD
+745 TPEQVLD
-752 DVLEMCKARYD
+752 EIINLCKVRYD
-763 KLTKIIPDQ
+763 KLTKIIPEA
-772 DFRQI
+772 DFGNI

-790 KEHLYQMDGLKDAI
+790 KEHLYDMDQLKDAI

-821 GFKMFE
+821 GFKLFE
-827 GCMEKIAT
+827 GCIEKIAT

-857 QLQLKPQPAPGAE
+857 QLQLKSKEQVEAE
-870 GEQPAA
+870 KAAA
-876 EGAQNEAPAEDGT
+876 EKAAAENAASENANAESASNEQ
-889 MTQPAGFNIEGGM
+889 M
-902 RSVQDDTPEG
+902 
-912 IGEQLS
+912 S
-918 AEGAKPAGLAGEAA
+918 AEGAKAAGLAGEAA
-932 TSESNALSKD
+932 TSETNAISG
-942 QQQGVAQQ
+942 QQQEQQ
-950 PASAEGR
+950 AASQPMPQSALPGTR

-966 PAVLAAA
+966 PAVAAAA
-973 RRAQQQA
+973 RRAQQSG
-980 PKIGRNDDCWC
+980 PKLGRNDPCWC
-991 GSGLKYKKCHGKNAE
+991 GSGLKYKKCHGKDVED

>member
-1 MSIVETV
+1 MSIVDTV

-25 PVIAQINKAREA
+25 PVIAKIHEARAA

-42 DAALAAKSAELR
+42 DAALAAKSAEFR
-54 EKLKNGATLDD
+54 EKLKNGASLED
-65 IRVEAF
+65 IKVEAF
-71 AVCKEACDR
+71 AVCQEACDR

-89 PEHNFDFSR
+89 PEFGFDFSR

-108 DAKAALASG
+108 DAKAELDSG

-132 VRELYPNSVKPFR
+132 VRELYPESVKPFR

-174 LAAALPVYLNALGG
+174 LAAALPVYLNGLGG

-197 DYLAGRDAKQMGM
+197 DYLAGRDAKQMGL

-226 NPEQRRVS
+226 DSEQRRTS

-258 EPNQLVQR
+258 DPSQLVQR
-266 ELNYCIVD
+266 ELNFCIVD

-313 NKDFSVD
+313 NRDFGVD
-320 EKDKV
+320 EKDKY
-325 IQLTSK
+325 IMLTEK
-331 GVASVENMMQITNLY
+331 GVNHVESLLQITNLY

-354 FIDQALRAWYL
+354 FIDQALRAWHL

-408 VEIRRENQTL
+408 VQIRRENQTL

-427 RMYNKLSGMTGT
+427 RMYKKLSGMTGT

-453 NTWVIPTNKPCVR
+453 NTWVIPTNKPCIR
-466 KDLQDLVYK
+466 QDLQDMVYK
-475 SEGAKWKAIV
+475 SEDAKWRAIV
-485 EEIKERHAKGQ
+485 AEIKERHGKGQ

-531 REAEIIQFAGCKG
+531 REAEIIQYAGFKD

-552 AGRGTDIALGE
+552 AGRGTDIALGP
-563 GVSELGG
+563 GVTDLGG

-592 GRQGDNGSSQYF
+592 GRQGDPGSSQYF

-612 RIFGGDNVKN
+612 RIFGGDSVKN
-622 LMSRFGVGEDEVI
+622 LMNRFGVGEDEVI

-688 IREEIM
+688 IRDEIM
-694 NRVEDALDIKV
+694 NRIEDACDIKV
-705 AQYVPPKTYQED
+705 SNYIPAKSYAEQ

-724 TDLQRSLGLEYN
+724 EDLQRTLGMEYSLTL
-736 LTMEDAAIK
+736 EDAVSK
-745 TPETVLD
+745 TPEQVLD
-752 DVLEMCKARYD
+752 EIIDLCKVRYD
-763 KLTKIIPDQ
+763 KLTKIIPDA
-772 DFRQI
+772 DFRNI

-790 KEHLYQMDGLKDAI
+790 KEHLYAMDQLKDAI

-816 VYKSE
+816 VYKND

-827 GCMEKIAT
+827 SCMEKIAT

-843 IRITLPNGMTVSPD
+843 IRITLPNGVTVSPD
-857 QLQLKPQPAPGAE
+857 QLQLKSQEQIDAE
-870 GEQPAA
+870 RKAA
-876 EGAQNEAPAEDGT
+876 EEAAAAAGNAGDANAESHPE
-889 MTQPAGFNIEGGM
+889 QSEG
-902 RSVQDDTPEG
+902 SSEASS
-912 IGEQLS
+912 EQLS
-918 AEGAKPAGLAGEAA
+918 AEGAKAAGLAGQAA
-932 TSESNALSKD
+932 SSETNALSED
-942 QQQGVAQQ
+942 QQDAQPMPQ
-950 PASAEGR
+950 SALPGTR
-957 PTVRRTYTN
+957 PNRSAAAN
-966 PAVLAAA
+966 AALAAA
-973 RRAQQQA
+973 VKRAQQQA
-980 PKIGRNDDCWC
+980 GAKLGRNDLCWC
-991 GSGLKYKKCHGKNAE
+991 GSGLKYKKCHGKDVE